1 MSQSVKF
8 SRRQWLTTVGK
19 VGAAGAALMVA
30 PAFARDAAKVI
41 VVGGG
46 FGGATAAKYIKR
58 RNPAIDV
65 TLIEPAK
72 TYYTCPFTNLYFGGL
87 RTYEQQGHNFDEMRD
102 MGVQVIHDLE
112 SGVDAN
118 KKTVSLKG
126 GDTLS

>member
-1 MSQSVKF
+1 MSQSSNF

-19 VGAAGAALMVA
+19 ATAAGAALMLA
-30 PAFARDAAKVI
+30 PAYARGAAGKVV

-58 RNPAIDV
+58 NNPAIDV

-87 RTYEQQGHNFDEMRD
+87 RTFEQQGHGFDELKSL
-102 MGVQVIHDLE
+102 GVRVVHDFA
-112 SGVDAN
+112 SGVDAD
-118 KKTVSLKG
+118 K
-126 GDTLS
+126 